1 VRSDRLAFSL
11 FALLHG
17 CGAPLAAANATA
29 EAEGPAEPALPEA
42 PIELSIHVPFAGFI
56 EIGELRGRAG
66 LLFFFSTFD
75 NVSQAMLTP
84 LALVIE
90 AHPESFFV
98 GIAVQPDARILVD
111 AWAHALE
118 PPLPVGWEPK
128 DTVTTDR
135 SPVGII
141 DTVPTIVSVDAF
153 GRPVERAQGL
163 LQAREL
169 DEMLTRAIERGR
181 GATKEGR

>member
-1 VRSDRLAFSL
+1 VRSDRLALSL

-17 CGAPLAAANATA
+17 CGAPLVNANGAT
-29 EAEGPAEPALPEA
+29 EAEGLTEAALPEA
-42 PIELSIHVPFAGFI
+42 PIELSVHVPFAGFI

-84 LALVIE
+84 LALVVK

-98 GIAVQPDARILVD
+98 GIAVQPDARLLVD

-118 PPLPVGWEPK
+118 PPFPVGWEPK
-128 DTVTTDR
+128 DTVTTER

-141 DTVPTIVSVDAF
+141 DTVPTIVSVDVF
-153 GRPVERAQGL
+153 GRPVERVQGL

-169 DEMLTRAIERGR
+169 DEMLGRAIERGR
-181 GATKEGR
+181 GETEKKR